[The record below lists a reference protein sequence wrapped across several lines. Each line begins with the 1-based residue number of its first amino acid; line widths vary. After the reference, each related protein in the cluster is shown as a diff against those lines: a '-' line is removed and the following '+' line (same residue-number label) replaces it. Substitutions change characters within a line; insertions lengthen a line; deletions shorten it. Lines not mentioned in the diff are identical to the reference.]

1 MAIEI
6 KVTPEHLR
14 TTAGSVE
21 AKIQRLEQVF
31 SAIQQ
36 RINKGR
42 GYWDG
47 EGVSAYIAAY
57 RSKDEAIRTAFRRFR
72 ENVEDLREIAGVYD
86 QVERQITNNNM
97 ALSSDWID

>member
-6 KVTPEHLR
+6 KVTPERLR
-14 TTAGSVE
+14 TAASDVE
-21 AKIQRLEQVF
+21 AKIQRLERVF

-36 RINKGR
+36 RAGKGR

-47 EGVSAYIAAY
+47 DGVSAYIAAY
-57 RSKDEAIRTAFRRFR
+57 RSKDETVRTALRRFQ
-72 ENVEDLREIAGVYD
+72 ENVTDLREIAGVYE
-86 QVERQITNNNM
+86 QTERQITNNNM